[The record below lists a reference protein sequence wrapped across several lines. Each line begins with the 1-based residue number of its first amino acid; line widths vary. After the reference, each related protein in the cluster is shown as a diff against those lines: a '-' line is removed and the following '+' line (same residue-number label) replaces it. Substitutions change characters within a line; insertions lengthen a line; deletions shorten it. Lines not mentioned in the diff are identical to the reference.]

1 MTGQAEIKAK
11 LAELQ
16 VLSPSGY
23 ALALHVRFTTPTF
36 LFQTY
41 DRKWLDHYSQNG
53 YVMTDPAVHWGFEN
67 RGTRTWAELADLDV
81 AGVFKAAANHGLNYG
96 IAGAVGED
104 ASPSICAFARE
115 DRDFTP
121 EETEEIMGHMREI
134 HALTDNLPSLSPETA
149 AALKEMSILY
159 THPANE

>member
-1 MTGQAEIKAK
+1 MTAQSEIKAK

-16 VLSPSGY
+16 VLVPSGF

-41 DRKWLDHYSQNG
+41 DRKWLEHYSQHG
-53 YVMTDPAVHWGFEN
+53 YVMSDPAVHWGFEN
-67 RGTRTWAELADLDV
+67 RGTRTWTELSGMDV
-81 AGVFKAAANHGLNYG
+81 AGVFKAAAEHDLNYG

-104 ASPSICAFARE
+104 SSPSICAFARE
-115 DRDFTP
+115 DREFTA
-121 EETEEIMGHMREI
+121 EETDAIMTRFQEI
-134 HALTDNLPSLSPETA
+134 HALTTDLQVLSPETA

-159 THPANE
+159 THPADD